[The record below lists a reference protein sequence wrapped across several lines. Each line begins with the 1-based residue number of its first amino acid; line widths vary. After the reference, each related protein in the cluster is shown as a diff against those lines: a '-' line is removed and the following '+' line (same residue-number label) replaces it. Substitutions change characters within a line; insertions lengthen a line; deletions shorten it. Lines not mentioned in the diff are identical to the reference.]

1 MCAMQDLVRDWRHW
15 TMPERIAAIL
25 IAVILLS
32 LIPLTFAL

>member
-1 MCAMQDLVRDWRHW
+1 MQDLVRDWRHW
-15 TMPERIAAIL
+15 TMPERIAAIV